1 MPTMVMASLGA
12 ITIVGM
18 LERND
23 IPGFNMRWWEMVMA
37 VVVVGISVSGWVLYR
52 FRQTRALTMA
62 QFFEMRY
69 SRSFRVFAGGQI
81 AVMIT
86 DFVQGIFVNAVF
98 IVIVIVLMLKVD
110 WAQIFQALAQ
120 APADASLVDPFRT
133 GSTTDYNFWS
143 FFIGMIGVI
152 YGQLSLQGHQ
162 A

>member
-62 QFFEMRY
+62 QFFEIRY
-69 SRSFRVFAGGQI
+69 SRNFRIFAGALAFLSGIINFGIFPAVSARFFIYFCGLPKTVAVFGVEVSTFALLMIVILWIPLYFVFSGRQI
-81 AVMIT
+81 AAMIT
-86 DFVQGIFVNAVF
+86 AF
-98 IVIVIVLMLKVD
+98 
-110 WAQIFQALAQ
+110 
-120 APADASLVDPFRT
+120 
-133 GSTTDYNFWS
+133 
-143 FFIGMIGVI
+143 
-152 YGQLSLQGHQ
+152 
-162 A
+162 